1 MKFRKD
7 LLLFYQSNIAYI
19 IALILLLILIPPMPG
34 ILLALPFL
42 ILLLV
47 NPKLHSEYITI
58 DETGI
63 SCSGT
68 KGVLW
73 AYPWESIASLKK
85 GSRFLLPSIE
95 IISFDKHGAPERFAA
110 PGHYFQ
116 LSKPARHALLRYYS
130 ASQNERS

>member
-1 MKFRKD
+1 MRFRKD

-19 IALILLLILIPPMPG
+19 IALILLLILVPPMPG

-42 ILLLV
+42 ILLLL
-47 NPKLHSEYITI
+47 NPILHSEYITI

-63 SCSGT
+63 SCSGA

-95 IISFDKHGAPERFAA
+95 IISFDKQGAPEQYAA

-116 LSKPARHALLRYYS
+116 LGHHAKRALLRYYS
-130 ASQNERS
+130 DFQKELS